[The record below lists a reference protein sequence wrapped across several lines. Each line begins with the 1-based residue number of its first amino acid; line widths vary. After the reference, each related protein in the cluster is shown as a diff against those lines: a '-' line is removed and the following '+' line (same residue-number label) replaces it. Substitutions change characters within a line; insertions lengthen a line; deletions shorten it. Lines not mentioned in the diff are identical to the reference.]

1 MSRLLTMLYILF
13 KMVRRYQTFLLLW
26 NLDQVDEILQ
36 TRFSFFSFTFFVC
49 LQHCSSFSSSA
60 PLLLP
65 QLPRFPTHLQHSCFT
80 YLHITHYMSML
91 PTSAQNLHVKVL
103 NDKEE
108 DEQNIYSTILF
119 PSFAR
124 WFYSTRMFIL

>member
-1 MSRLLTMLYILF
+1 MLYILF

-65 QLPRFPTHLQHSCFT
+65 QLPRFPTHLLHSVLLT
-80 YLHITHYMSML
+80 YTLHYMSI
-91 PTSAQNLHVKVL
+91 LHLSV
-103 NDKEE
+103 E
-108 DEQNIYSTILF
+108 S
-119 PSFAR
+119 PR
-124 WFYSTRMFIL
+124 